1 MRRRVEQPRSM
12 LDPLILDDSR
22 SSILES
28 QAKSSLPTSSIDRD
42 RSTDSDAVSKA
53 AYFKK
58 TFRS

>member
-1 MRRRVEQPRSM
+1 MRHRVEQPRSM
-12 LDPLILDDSR
+12 LDPLILDSR